1 MEVEGSVL
9 SNSEPVN
16 SIYSSVIGLSLTDSV
31 LKETDKNSESFT
43 VHRSRAQASFDPT
56 PAAAAAAPTETLYF
70 NAEREGRK
78 RNFRSGRSDLDVM
91 WQRSQVPRRSLDDR
105 DNGES
110 EMHVQVVDLSVERGV
125 SISDNATTAL
135 IPEIIDPG
143 TKYQFDGVWK

>member
-16 SIYSSVIGLSLTDSV
+16 SIYSSVIGLSLADSV

-70 NAEREGRK
+70 NAERERE
-78 RNFRSGRSDLDVM
+78 RSENEIS
-91 WQRSQVPRRSLDDR
+91 VPADQIW
-105 DNGES
+105 
-110 EMHVQVVDLSVERGV
+110 M
-125 SISDNATTAL
+125 
-135 IPEIIDPG
+135 
-143 TKYQFDGVWK
+143 